1 MSLEHDQP
9 DPDAALVPIFD
20 IKDGAVLPLA
30 EIALETA
37 GIEYAVRAPNMLIP
51 GVTKGTGTEHT
62 GFDRQVPGQILV
74 RAEDAARARELL
86 TDLEQAP
93 APNSAANEPT
103 PTEWDKPA
111 APASND
117 SE

>member
-9 DPDAALVPIFD
+9 DPDAALVPVFD

-30 EIALETA
+30 EIALENA
-37 GIEYAVRAPNMLIP
+37 GIEYDVRAPNMLIP
-51 GVTKGTGTEHT
+51 GVTKGTSTDHT
-62 GFDRQVPGQILV
+62 GFDRLVPGQILV

-93 APNSAANEPT
+93 APNPAANEPT

-111 APASND
+111 APSSND